1 MYKKFYGSSSWPKT
15 IINIQGKFTNSQY
28 LKHSFIF
35 AIMITTL
42 CLDFGNTRK
51 KAALFHQD
59 ELKEVWVLD
68 DAVSS
73 IEALVSKHQPQ
84 KSILSSVVAHDP
96 GIEKLLAANSS
107 FHLLNYQSKL
117 AFTTPVGKPETI
129 GADRLALCAAAVHY
143 YPTKH
148 NLIIGL
154 GTCITFNF
162 INKYHEFLGGS
173 ISPGL
178 LMRLKALNYYTSKLP
193 LVQAASD
200 VPLIGYDT
208 TTNITSGVVLGMA
221 KEIDGIIKSY
231 RERFRNFNVL
241 LTGGDIVYLAP
252 HLKSKI
258 FADPDL
264 LFKGLYAISHV
275 NNP

>member
-1 MYKKFYGSSSWPKT
+1 MSNKKNT
-15 IINIQGKFTNSQY
+15 
-28 LKHSFIF
+28 
-35 AIMITTL
+35 TTL

-51 KAALFHQD
+51 KAALFQNE
-59 ELKEVWVLD
+59 ELKEVVVLTND
-68 DAVSS
+68 IIGDVQ
-73 IEALVSKHQPQ
+73 ILIKKHQPQ
-84 KSILSSVVAHDP
+84 KSILSSVIDHDP
-96 GIEKLLAANSS
+96 ALEQLLALNTN
-107 FHLLNYQSKL
+107 FHKLNHHTRL

-129 GADRLALCAAAVHY
+129 GADRLAICAAAVHY
-143 YPTKH
+143 YPKH
-148 NLIIGL
+148 NNLAIGL

-178 LMRLKALNYYTSKLP
+178 EMRLKALNHYTAKLP
-193 LVQAASD
+193 LVKATSD

-208 TTNITSGVVLGMA
+208 ATNISSGVVLGMA
-221 KEIDGIIKSY
+221 KEIDGIIKAY
-231 RERFRNFNVL
+231 RERFRNFNVV

-264 LFKGLYAISHV
+264 IFKGLYAISEV